1 MGSLILESKGSD
13 LREAGKTA
21 EVSSMCLTSVV
32 SLIPTGSFLPFAG
45 LFLFSVSRA
54 LMFCCTVTSHLSI
67 LNKGAGDKHQLM
79 WLWHD
84 IHIGHSSSAWENSM
98 LAA

>member
-21 EVSSMCLTSVV
+21 EVSSMRPRGV
-32 SLIPTGSFLPFAG
+32 SLLLMGSFLPLAS

-84 IHIGHSSSAWENSM
+84 IHIGHSSSAWENSI